1 MRDEFKILIDMGL
14 SPRWVPLF
22 KEQGWKSFHW
32 SQVGNPRATDRE
44 IMEWAWVHG
53 YIVFTHDL
61 DFGALLAVTSAN
73 GPSVIQV
80 RTQNVSLES
89 ISQLI
94 IKSIIQFQSE
104 LREGALISIDRE
116 KARARILPIGSRS

>member
-1 MRDEFKILIDMGL
+1 
-14 SPRWVPLF
+14 
-22 KEQGWKSFHW
+22 
-32 SQVGNPRATDRE
+32 
-44 IMEWAWVHG
+44 MEWAWVHG

>member
-1 MRDEFKILIDMGL
+1 M
-14 SPRWVPLF
+14 
-22 KEQGWKSFHW
+22 
-32 SQVGNPRATDRE
+32 
-44 IMEWAWVHG
+44 HG

>member
-1 MRDEFKILIDMGL
+1 
-14 SPRWVPLF
+14 
-22 KEQGWKSFHW
+22 
-32 SQVGNPRATDRE
+32 
-44 IMEWAWVHG
+44 MEWAQVHG

-61 DFGALLAVTSAN
+61 DFGALLAITSAN